1 MSKPPKIDEKSL
13 KGPDSFQKT
22 GTELLSKLPLDKIP
36 AVPTILVIVGLLLGY
51 LGYHWWSSNEEEKS
65 WKAYHR
71 ASKEPED
78 KRWDALS
85 KFYQDHKGRRSAY
98 FAALT
103 LGDHYFDSAKKAS
116 LGNKADEAKADAEKA
131 LTWYDN
137 AIKLGGLS
145 ESETQLLRV
154 QKGGALELLGKIDE
168 AQAEYLAASN
178 LSSSIGKAYAL
189 LCLGRTWEMKKD
201 LNKATEFYGRVA
213 TEFDNSQYAIMAKS
227 HLRRLKSPIFSE
239 GTKS

>member
-22 GTELLSKLPLDKIP
+22 GTALLSKLPLDRIP

-51 LGYHWWSSNEEEKS
+51 LGIQWWSNNAEEKS
-65 WKAYHR
+65 WKSFHR
-71 ASKEPED
+71 ATKEPED
-78 KRWDALS
+78 KRWEALS
-85 KFYQDHKGRRSAY
+85 KFYEGHKGRRSGY
-98 FAALT
+98 FASLT
-103 LGDHYFDSAKKAS
+103 LGDHYFDTAKKAA
-116 LGNKADEAKADAEKA
+116 LANKTDEAKAEAEKA
-131 LTWYDN
+131 LTWYQN
-137 AIKLGGLS
+137 ALNVGGTS
-145 ESETQLLRV
+145 EAETQLLRV

-178 LSSSIGKAYAL
+178 LSSTVGKPYAL

-201 LNKATEFYGRVA
+201 LNKASEFYGRVA
-213 TEFDNSQYAIMAKS
+213 TEFDKSQYAVLAKG
-227 HLRRLKSPIFSE
+227 HLRRLKSPIFAE